1 MNLDRRRMD
10 AILEQSDEELLP
22 RVRAV
27 MDVLGLTQEQRDT
40 LLSDLPLLR
49 QKAREVSEFDLYR
62 IRLLLGE
69 EQLEN
74 LIRILECEHG

>member
-27 MDVLGLTQEQRDT
+27 MDVLGLTKEQRDT

-74 LIRILECEHG
+74 LIRILEREHG

>member
-22 RVRAV
+22 RVRVV

-62 IRLLLGE
+62 ARLLLGE

-74 LIRILECEHG
+74 LIRILEREHG

>member
-1 MNLDRRRMD
+1 MD

-22 RVRAV
+22 RVSAV
-27 MDVLGLTQEQRDT
+27 MDVLGLSEEQKRE
-40 LLSDLPLLR
+40 LLGDLPLLR
-49 QKAREVSEFDLYR
+49 QRAREVSEFDLYR

-74 LIRILECEHG
+74 LIRTLEHGRG

>member
-49 QKAREVSEFDLYR
+49 QKAREGSEFDLYR

-74 LIRILECEHG
+74 LIRILEREHG